1 MTNFT
6 FYGGRK
12 LSSEKSKRIG
22 IIPMKTERM
31 LASVFVLRSQ
41 CLYYPN
47 DWLQESGII
56 SCCLIESMTYWKEQL
71 ASWPTD
77 WLNDWLTKIGFCHD
91 ESINSIYD
99 HKKTQSNADVSRV
112 SPSSKFSLKPR
123 LQGSAQIIERTKTCR
138 DPPFVYTGPA
148 EPCTKLLNGKVCKFL
163 TWSEVGQN
171 FWRVPPFCQ
180 LAEVSFRKTRE
191 KIPLLAGNPLSLVE
205 TRENTWTMQV
215 FAEFAQQKPGA

>member
-77 WLNDWLTKIGFCHD
+77 WLNDWLTKLGFCHD

-99 HKKTQSNADVSRV
+99 HKKTQSNADVSSV

-163 TWSEVGQN
+163 TWSEVGQKFLTGSTFLPASRGLFSKN
-171 FWRVPPFCQ
+171 QGKDTSARRESTQF
-180 LAEVSFRKTRE
+180 TRTTCE
-191 KIPLLAGNPLSLVE
+191 H
-205 TRENTWTMQV
+205 TWTMQV
-215 FAEFAQQKPGA
+215 FAQFAR